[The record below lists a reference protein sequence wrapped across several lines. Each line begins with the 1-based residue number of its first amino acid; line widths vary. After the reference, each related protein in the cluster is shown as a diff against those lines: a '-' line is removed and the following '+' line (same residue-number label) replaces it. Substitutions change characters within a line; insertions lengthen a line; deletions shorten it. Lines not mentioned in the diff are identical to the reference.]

1 MYFLHLDVLNRWG
14 IFAQKIYNVCTIF
27 CHFWHYKY
35 GMIPTTKRPW
45 SAATNPNITS
55 SLYLAKCLAWNSN
68 FFLVINYMIA
78 LYCWAGPLV
87 ALETWKKSVLFFHQN
102 IKNAFVRRN
111 SLTHSSLTVSTAVC
125 VPCFCSSV
133 SIANKDFY
141 KFQWNPLMRYLTD
154 RTSTYETLVSLS

>member
-27 CHFWHYKY
+27 CHFWHYKC

-87 ALETWKKSVLFFHQN
+87 ALETWKKSVLFFSSKHQKRFREAEFSHTF
-102 IKNAFVRRN
+102 I
-111 SLTHSSLTVSTAVC
+111 TDC
-125 VPCFCSSV
+125 VYCCLCPMFLLLRFDC
-133 SIANKDFY
+133 K
-141 KFQWNPLMRYLTD
+141 
-154 RTSTYETLVSLS
+154 